1 MASVIYED
9 KCPQCGGV
17 CTVNSYYRKGQMSAF
32 CERCGWKYYKDGDFE
47 NETQGYGIACVT
59 YNDGISEII
68 AIPKPPNE
76 NEKFNFINR
85 LQEDDVDADKSYL
98 TLWDEKNQKI
108 ISAFGSLPPSYD
120 ESDFDKE

>member
-1 MASVIYED
+1 MAPASAGAILKEELIL
-9 KCPQCGGV
+9 GGFF
-17 CTVNSYYRKGQMSAF
+17 NH
-32 CERCGWKYYKDGDFE
+32 E
-47 NETQGYGIACVT
+47 T

-68 AIPKPPNE
+68 AISKPPNE

-85 LQEDDVDADKSYL
+85 LQEDDVDTDKSYL